1 MVYNTEKRS
10 EITALMSRNPD
21 RVFTIEEIS
30 LSVAPDGRGKSTVYR
45 IISKMVNEGL
55 VRRISD
61 GKTRRVTYQYLGCA
75 HCSEHLHLKCTL
87 CGALT
92 HLECGMSE
100 ELLHHIESTHRFKVD
115 NTATVLYGLCGAC
128 QKGRYN
134 ETEER
139 L

>member
-75 HCSEHLHLKCTL
+75 HCSEHLHLKCTS
-87 CGALT
+87 CGRLI
-92 HLECGMSE
+92 HLDEQTS
-100 ELLHHIESTHRFKVD
+100 HILEMRIRTSRRFEIDNGATLFGRCEACVGGESR
-115 NTATVLYGLCGAC
+115 
-128 QKGRYN
+128 
-134 ETEER
+134 
-139 L
+139 